1 MTDQQNVES
10 GGEQLRFSDLLLE
23 EMLAGIAL
31 VIVVSG
37 VAWGV
42 ITRYITSAPAAWSGE
57 LATIAFAWLVFLGSA
72 AVFRRSGHIMI
83 DSLLRLLPVKL
94 SRAVQVIAA
103 VVVLITLISL
113 TALASSF
120 TLETMD
126 VPTTILR
133 LPQAVVYASAALG
146 FFLMAVRHAA
156 ATWEKLSTEEV
167 RP

>member
-83 DSLLRLLPVKL
+83 DSLLRMLPVKL

-146 FFLMAVRHAA
+146 FFLMAVRHVA

-167 RP
+167 CP